1 MNEAEQRR
9 VIAALAPSVQ
19 HDLNN
24 MVTVTLATL
33 DLMRHGLAPGD
44 AALKRIERIDAATR
58 RLDALMR
65 GFLTLARA
73 APGVAELDVAALLH
87 RVAPALRLAMGGA
100 ASLTIEAGRYGRR
113 RRWRGARRGGDGGLR
128 CGALHR
134 RAGRSG
140 PGRGGGGAA
149 AGGGGS
155 DSRKRRREHECAL
168 CKLGHNSYSFLTGAA

>member
-100 ASLTIEAGRYGRR
+100 ASLTIEVPAEGVTAACDAARFTAALAGAVQ
-113 RRWRGARRGGDGGLR
+113 GAGEAVLR
-128 CGALHR
+128 LEGE
-134 RAGRSG
+134 GVIVVS
-140 PGRGGGGAA
+140 GGANTTV
-149 AGGGGS
+149 
-155 DSRKRRREHECAL
+155 RFV
-168 CKLGHNSYSFLTGAA
+168 N

>member
-19 HDLNN
+19 HDVNN

-44 AALKRIERIDAATR
+44 ATLKRIERIDSATR
-58 RLDALMR
+58 KLDALMR

-73 APGVAELDVAALLH
+73 APGVVNVDVAALLH

-100 ASLTIEAGRYGRR
+100 AALTIEAPAEGVKAACDAARFTAALAEALRDKGEAVLLLDGEGVAVMSGGRTVAVRFV
-113 RRWRGARRGGDGGLR
+113 
-128 CGALHR
+128 
-134 RAGRSG
+134 
-140 PGRGGGGAA
+140 
-149 AGGGGS
+149 
-155 DSRKRRREHECAL
+155 K
-168 CKLGHNSYSFLTGAA
+168 